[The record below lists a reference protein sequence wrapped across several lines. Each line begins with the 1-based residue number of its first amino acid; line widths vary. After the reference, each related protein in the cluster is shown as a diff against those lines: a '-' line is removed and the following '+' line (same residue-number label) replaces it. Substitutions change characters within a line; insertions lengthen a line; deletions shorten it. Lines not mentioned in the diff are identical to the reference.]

1 MKFTPLLLSGCAYG
15 TAIGFLQPS
24 LSLLLAEVGVSNAQ
38 IALVST
44 SAPAGL
50 LLFSFF
56 VPALLERVGV
66 IPAFLAATLLE
77 IGAIVALAHVDSWGL
92 SLTGVAMLAGCLRM
106 LSGATSA
113 ISWIALE
120 SSVNNAIDPNKRGKL
135 IAIYSVAIAV
145 GFAIGPQLLPL
156 LEIFAARA
164 LLLAAVIMLG
174 AMFLALS
181 SQVLEKW
188 FNPEHVGVSLPRSG
202 WPLLLIILLLGF
214 CGGFTETFVYV
225 ILPLHWL
232 ADIEA
237 GLSAQ
242 YLLSAFTI
250 GSICAQIP
258 IGRYLDKYRW
268 QPLVL
273 LAFTTSTLLL
283 IWMRAI
289 DDWQQPVAIV
299 AMMLWGA
306 CIDSMFMTSLYLQG
320 KHFRNYLLARVT
332 SWYVAFCTLGMLS
345 APASSSLVFSIDA
358 GALFWLPI
366 ALYCA
371 MVLILL
377 ASFIYGKL
385 RDLHQD

>member
-1 MKFTPLLLSGCAYG
+1 MRFTPILLAGCAYG
-15 TAIGFLQPS
+15 VAIGFLQPS
-24 LSLLLAEVGVSNAQ
+24 LSLLLAEVGVSNTH

-56 VPALLERVGV
+56 VPALLDRVGV
-66 IPAFLAATLLE
+66 IPAFLVATLLE
-77 IGAIVALAHVDSWGL
+77 ISAIVALAFVDSWGL
-92 SLTGVAMLAGCLRM
+92 SLTGVAVLAGCLRAV
-106 LSGATSA
+106 SGATSA

-120 SSVNNAIDPNKRGKL
+120 SSVNNSIDPNKRGKL

-156 LEIFAARA
+156 LELLGARA
-164 LLLAAVIMLG
+164 LLLAAVIMLA
-174 AMFLALS
+174 AMLLALWS
-181 SQVLEKW
+181 RVLEKW
-188 FNPEHVGVSLPRSG
+188 FNPEHVGITLPRSG

-225 ILPLHWL
+225 ILPLHLL

-237 GLSAQ
+237 GLSVQ
-242 YLLSAFTI
+242 YLLTAFTV

-268 QPLVL
+268 QPLVF
-273 LAFTTSTLLL
+273 LAFTTSVLLL
-283 IWMRAI
+283 IWMRDI
-289 DDWQQPVAIV
+289 DWQQPVAIA

-377 ASFIYGKL
+377 VGFRSGALAKN
-385 RDLHQD
+385 

>member
-1 MKFTPLLLSGCAYG
+1 MKFTPLLLAGCAYG
-15 TAIGFLQPS
+15 AAIGFLQPS

-56 VPALLERVGV
+56 VPALLDRVGV
-66 IPAFLAATLLE
+66 IPAFLASTLLE
-77 IGAIVALAHVDSWGL
+77 VSAIFALAFVDSWGL
-92 SLTGVAMLAGCLRM
+92 SLTGVAVLAGCLRL

-145 GFAIGPQLLPL
+145 GFALGPQLLPL
-156 LEIFAARA
+156 LGIFGARA
-164 LLLAAVIMLG
+164 LLLAAAIMLG
-174 AMFLALS
+174 AMFLALYS
-181 SQVLEKW
+181 RVLEKW
-188 FNPEHVGVSLPRSG
+188 FNPEHVGVVLPRGG

-237 GLSAQ
+237 GLSPQ
-242 YLLSAFTI
+242 YLLSAFI
-250 GSICAQIP
+250 AGSICAQIP

-273 LAFTTSTLLL
+273 LAFTTSALLL
-283 IWMRAI
+283 LWMRDI
-289 DDWQQPVAIV
+289 DWQQPIAIA
-299 AMMLWGA
+299 AMVLWGA

-358 GALFWLPI
+358 DALFWLPI

-371 MVLILL
+371 VVVILL
-377 ASFIYGKL
+377 VGFSRGALSKN
-385 RDLHQD
+385 

>member
-1 MKFTPLLLSGCAYG
+1 MKFTPLLLAGCAYG
-15 TAIGFLQPS
+15 AAIGFLQPS

-56 VPALLERVGV
+56 VPALLDRVGV
-66 IPAFLAATLLE
+66 IPAFLASTLLE
-77 IGAIVALAHVDSWGL
+77 VSAIFALAFVDSWGL
-92 SLTGVAMLAGCLRM
+92 SLTGIAVLAGVLRL

-156 LEIFAARA
+156 LGIFGARA

-181 SQVLEKW
+181 SRVLEKW
-188 FNPEHVGVSLPRSG
+188 FNSEHVGVVLPRGG

-225 ILPLHWL
+225 LLPLHWL

-237 GLSAQ
+237 GLSPQ
-242 YLLSAFTI
+242 YLLSAFI
-250 GSICAQIP
+250 VGSICAQIP

-273 LAFTTSTLLL
+273 LAFTTSALLL
-283 IWMRAI
+283 LWMRDI
-289 DDWQQPVAIV
+289 DWQQPIAIA

-358 GALFWLPI
+358 DALFWLPFG
-366 ALYCA
+366 LYCA
-371 MVLILL
+371 VVVILL
-377 ASFIYGKL
+377 VSFSRGAL
-385 RDLHQD
+385 SNN

>member
-1 MKFTPLLLSGCAYG
+1 MKFIPLLLAGCAYG
-15 TAIGFLQPS
+15 AAIGFLQPS
-24 LSLLLAEVGVSNAQ
+24 LSLLLAEVGLSNAQ

-56 VPALLERVGV
+56 VPALLDRVGV

-77 IGAIVALAHVDSWGL
+77 VGAIFALAFVDSWGL
-92 SLTGVAMLAGCLRM
+92 SLTCIAVLAGCLRM

-120 SSVNNAIDPNKRGKL
+120 SSVNNAIEPSNRGKL

-145 GFAIGPQLLPL
+145 GFALGPQLLPL
-156 LEIFAARA
+156 LGALGARA
-164 LLLAAVIMLG
+164 VLLAAAMMLG
-174 AMFLALS
+174 SMLLALYS
-181 SQVLEKW
+181 RVLEKW
-188 FNPEHVGVSLPRSG
+188 FNPEHVGVVLPRSG
-202 WPLLLIILLLGF
+202 WPLLLVILLLGF

-273 LAFTTSTLLL
+273 LAFTTAVLLL
-283 IWMRAI
+283 LWMRDI
-289 DDWQQPVAIV
+289 DWQQPTAIV

-345 APASSSLVFSIDA
+345 APASSSLVFIIDS

-371 MVLILL
+371 VVVILL
-377 ASFIYGKL
+377 VSFRRGAL
-385 RDLHQD
+385 SRN